1 MSEKGCLLAQ
11 GNNIYCLKGLVLGE
25 ILGLDV
31 IGGELFL
38 DIFLRI
44 KVVLMYETICS
55 ESIYS
60 F

>member
-31 IGGELFL
+31 IGGGTVFRYFL
-38 DIFLRI
+38 KD
-44 KVVLMYETICS
+44 
-55 ESIYS
+55 
-60 F
+60 